1 MELNN
6 INITKQGL
14 WISLSDFIENGS
26 SSFNNFQKTV
36 FSSYNSGTFTVANGI
51 YTITSPVSTSS
62 WGSGVYI
69 TNGKILVPYNCIYRV
84 KIEVNVPTAHRIQ
97 VDINNSVPS
106 GVTIQGG
113 NDNDLGSAR
122 TTTSWNIP
130 ANTWT
135 TIEWGSKNAHASNT
149 TGVDI
154 SVYDGI
160 GLITSADSAAVVW
173 QIRNPRIYIA
183 YNEKDK
189 AGVDKTGF
197 VYSNYFYEL

>member
-26 SSFNNFQKTV
+26 GGFNNFQKTG
-36 FSSYNSGTFTVANGI
+36 FSNYNSGTFTAANGV
-51 YTITSPVSTSS
+51 YTITSAVTTST
-62 WGSGVYI
+62 WGSGVFI

-84 KIEVNVPTAHRIQ
+84 KMEVNVPTAHGIQ

-113 NDNDLGSAR
+113 NDNDLTSAR
-122 TTTSWNIP
+122 TTTAWNIP

-149 TGVDI
+149 TGADI
-154 SVYDGI
+154 SVYDSI
-160 GLITSADSAAVVW
+160 GLVTSVDSAATIW
-173 QIRNPRIYIA
+173 QIRNPQIYIS
-183 YNEKDK
+183 YNDKDK
-189 AGVDKTGF
+189 AGVDKAGF
-197 VYSNYFYEL
+197 VYSNMFYEI

>member
-26 SSFNNFQKTV
+26 GGFNNFQKTG
-36 FSSYNSGTFTVANGI
+36 FSNYNSGTFSVANGI
-51 YTITSPVSTSS
+51 YTITSPVTTST
-62 WGSGVYI
+62 WGSGVSI
-69 TNGKILVPYNCIYRV
+69 TNGKILVPHNCIYRV
-84 KIEVNVPTAHRIQ
+84 KMEVNVPTAHKIQ

-113 NDNDLGSAR
+113 NDNDLTSAR
-122 TTTSWNIP
+122 TAAAWNIS

-135 TIEWGSKNAHASNT
+135 TIEWGSKNAHTSNT

-154 SVYDGI
+154 SVCDGI
-160 GLITSADSAAVVW
+160 GLVTSADSAATVW
-173 QIRNPRIYIA
+173 QIRNPQIYIA
-183 YNEKDK
+183 YNDKDK
-189 AGVDKTGF
+189 VGVDKTGF
-197 VYSNYFYEL
+197 VYSNMFYEI

>member
-26 SSFNNFQKTV
+26 SGFNNFQKTG
-36 FSSYNSGTFTVANGI
+36 FSNYNSGTFTVANGI
-51 YTITSPVSTSS
+51 YTVTSPVSTSP
-62 WGSGVYI
+62 WGSGIYI

-173 QIRNPRIYIA
+173 QIRNPQIYIA
-183 YNEKDK
+183 YNDKDK
-189 AGVDKTGF
+189 VGVDKAGF
-197 VYSNYFYEL
+197 VYSNYFYEI